1 MVDKNATAETAALF
15 YNLKKNS
22 GTKIMV
28 GHQDAFYNYYQNDI
42 SMSDVKKSTASDP
55 AMIGLDLMFITDKNY
70 QNIPSNWFYQ
80 QEQKI
85 INAAKEAYNKG
96 MAISFCWHLREP
108 FQEDEFY
115 TTNMTEFQKQNAF
128 KSIMPNGINHNW
140 YKQKLD
146 KAASV
151 FGNLTGNDGKKI
163 PIIFRPFHEFDGDW
177 FWWGKDYCTSDEYK
191 QLWQFTISYLRDT
204 KGLHNII
211 YAFSPDASHNNSVSY
226 LQRYPGDD
234 FADILGMDNYVDF
247 SSQNNSGVTAANNK
261 LKVISDL
268 SISKNKIAA
277 LTETGYSSNNMEPRT
292 ATHFTEL
299 VYPAITNQNIQ
310 IAYVSF
316 WTNTPTEYYVPTPA
330 TSFAQDFK
338 NFSLLPKITLQNNIG
353 NSLYQF
359 P

>member
-1 MVDKNATAETAALF
+1 MVDKSATAETAALF

-22 GTKIMV
+22 ENKIMI
-28 GHQDAFYNYYQNDI
+28 GHQDTFYNYYQNDN
-42 SMSDVKKSTASDP
+42 SMSDVKKTTSSDP

-70 QNIPSNWFYQ
+70 QNNPSNWFYQ

-96 MAISFCWHLREP
+96 MAVSFCWHLREP

-115 TTNMTEFQKQNAF
+115 TANMTDYQKQNAL
-128 KSIMPNGINHNW
+128 KSILPNGSNHNW
-140 YKQKLD
+140 YKLKLD

-163 PIIFRPFHEFDGDW
+163 PIIFRPFHELDGNW
-177 FWWGKDYCTSDEYK
+177 FWWGSNYCTAEEYK
-191 QLWQFTISYLRDT
+191 ELWQFTVNYLRDT

-211 YAFSPDASHNNSVSY
+211 YTFSPDASYNDSASY
-226 LQRYPGDD
+226 LQRFPGDTYV
-234 FADILGMDNYVDF
+234 DILGMDNYVDF
-247 SSQNNSGVTAANNK
+247 ASQNNSGVAAANNK
-261 LKVISDL
+261 LKMISDL
-268 SISKNKIAA
+268 AISKNKIAA
-277 LTETGYSSNNMEPRT
+277 LTETGYSSRNLSPRINN
-292 ATHFTEL
+292 HFTEL

-310 IAYVSF
+310 IAYACF
-316 WTNTPTEYYVPTPA
+316 WSNTQNEYYVPTPA
-330 TSFAQDFK
+330 TAFAQDFK
-338 NFSLLPKITLQNNIG
+338 NFSLKPKIIVQNNIG